1 MVEEETVVIDEEER
15 KARLAVKWYEYD
27 YSKVNVKQVDKFR
40 INVKNNIEGAATNSY
55 LHR

>member
-1 MVEEETVVIDEEER
+1 MIEEETGVIDDVER

-40 INVKNNIEGAATNSY
+40 INVKTNIETCATSSY

>member
-1 MVEEETVVIDEEER
+1 MVEEETGVIDDVER

-40 INVKNNIEGAATNSY
+40 INVKTNIETCATSSY